1 MFDQSS
7 DLKLSIDLRKFGDGG
22 ARFYND
28 EVQNKK
34 LLTIIWKIQSPIFHI
49 ATFMLSFFIIHQFY
63 PYYLQVYFVQK
74 KTAHEYMKEQKKQ
87 NKKNNYDVLKY
98 SSHPPN
104 HRRTYM
110 YKVDLI
116 GGDNLF
122 LPLSVCLSNLFLSSL
137 TYQIFWCVC
146 DSSRRR
152 DLLAECWQHF
162 CDMNKDLCYLYWSSV
177 LLSMVL

>member
-1 MFDQSS
+1 MKNTVTHSPHCNFH
-7 DLKLSIDLRKFGDGG
+7 LK
-22 ARFYND
+22 
-28 EVQNKK
+28 
-34 LLTIIWKIQSPIFHI
+34 
-49 ATFMLSFFIIHQFY
+49 FFIIHQLY
-63 PYYLQVYFVQK
+63 LYYLQVYFVQK

-87 NKKNNYDVLKY
+87 KQKNNCDVLKY

-146 DSSRRR
+146 DSSGRR
-152 DLLAECWQHF
+152 DLLAECWQQF